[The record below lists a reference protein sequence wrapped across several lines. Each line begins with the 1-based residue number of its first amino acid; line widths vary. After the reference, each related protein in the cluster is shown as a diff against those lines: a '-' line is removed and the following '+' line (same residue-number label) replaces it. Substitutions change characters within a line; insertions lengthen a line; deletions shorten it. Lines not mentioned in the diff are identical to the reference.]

1 MKFEINIRETVELVT
16 IKQSCILQQS
26 IYLFIYLFIYL
37 VIYLYIDNQLT
48 APTSLIINSISKD
61 VFRGLSNI

>member
-1 MKFEINIRETVELVT
+1 MKFEINVRETVELVT

-26 IYLFIYLFIYL
+26 IYLFIYL

>member
-1 MKFEINIRETVELVT
+1 MKFEINVRETVELVT
-16 IKQSCILQQS
+16 IKQSCIVQQS
-26 IYLFIYLFIYL
+26 IYLFIYL